1 MKNRFFKKMFK
12 SLQVTAMSALT
23 VSFLTMGLS
32 MTALADEPDEV
43 SDAGDFSEYVVTE
56 TYDFEDG
63 NNVTFEDY
71 INYEVDIEQEY
82 TIPAYNASTFAGS
95 KLSRFLRHEKKSV
108 VNVGYLGYIQDVKK
122 WQKSFY
128 VFC

>member
-1 MKNRFFKKMFK
+1 MKNRFFKKMLK
-12 SLQVTAMSALT
+12 SLQVTAMSALML
-23 VSFLTMGLS
+23 SFLTMGLS

-71 INYEVDIEQEY
+71 INYEYLEL
-82 TIPAYNASTFAGS
+82 AG
-95 KLSRFLRHEKKSV
+95 LR
-108 VNVGYLGYIQDVKK
+108 
-122 WQKSFY
+122 
-128 VFC
+128 